1 MGRWRTQ
8 GPTAPGSERSLV
20 DRAGLVDLGHLR
32 PVVAVSVV
40 TRAGGSVFEGVF
52 DLVACLFG
60 VALELIDAS
69 LGAQAG
75 VAGGA
80 AEVLLGGALG
90 GFGLV
95 RELLTDAY
103 CGFLRCRWL
112 GLGA

>member
-1 MGRWRTQ
+1 M
-8 GPTAPGSERSLV
+8 
-20 DRAGLVDLGHLR
+20 
-32 PVVAVSVV
+32 
-40 TRAGGSVFEGVF
+40 FEGVF
-52 DLVACLFG
+52 EVFPGLFG
-60 VALELIDAS
+60 VGLELIDAS

-80 AEVLLGGALG
+80 AEVLLGGALC